1 MLSVVLPL
9 RFASPPGESQID
21 RLALAAPWSALSKWI
36 RLTTLSHFLHDH
48 FMKAELNCGTVH
60 LRESGAPALFRGGPA
75 LAQQNWS

>member
-48 FMKAELNCGTVH
+48 FMKAELDCGTVH
-60 LRESGAPALFRGGPA
+60 LRVKAEPSTLTGDPA